1 MRTILTFL
9 IACCAVPAAAQN
21 IPAGEWTVALTP
33 AASTAIATPYLADV
47 ATCATGYTINLRPA
61 SGNSATGVEATNVNV
76 ERGRLGFVA
85 TLPRIG
91 FLRCALE
98 RQSDGTYA
106 GSCRDQLRR
115 PRATITMSPPAE
127 EAFGCSGG

>member
-1 MRTILTFL
+1 MKTALAIF
-9 IACCAVPAAAQN
+9 IACCAVPAAAQSL
-21 IPAGEWTVALTP
+21 PAGEWTVALTP
-33 AASTAIATPYLADV
+33 AASTAIATPYLANV
-47 ATCATGYTINLRPA
+47 ATCDTGYTINLRPA
-61 SGNSATGVEATNVNV
+61 AGASTSGVEATSVNV

-98 RQSDGTYA
+98 RQSDGSYA

-115 PRATITMSPPAE
+115 PRATITMAPPAE